1 VCIGLCWYLN
11 QEPYYL
17 ALLQT
22 NMVEIK
28 PNDTKW
34 YYQSKI
40 IDKLIM
46 YYQDDEPARTRINDS
61 LLMTPKDNVLIMW

>member
-1 VCIGLCWYLN
+1 
-11 QEPYYL
+11 
-17 ALLQT
+17 
-22 NMVEIK
+22 MVEIK